1 MLLGTVFF
9 VIYLGGALCFLLSL
23 ACIFLSPGSIR
34 PEEEDDSKKGDG
46 DVDRKDYIDRSGIE
60 HDKRMWLDRGPYFG
74 W

>member
-23 ACIFLSPGSIR
+23 CIFLSPGSIR

-60 HDKRMWLDRGPYFG
+60 HDKRMWLDRGFYFG